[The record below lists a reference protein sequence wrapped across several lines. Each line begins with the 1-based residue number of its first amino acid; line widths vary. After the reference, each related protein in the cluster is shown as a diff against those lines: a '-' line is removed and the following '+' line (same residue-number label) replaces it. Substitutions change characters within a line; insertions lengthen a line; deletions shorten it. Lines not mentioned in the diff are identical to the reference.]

1 MNDDVKNFLNSYIKL
16 PDHLITTFESLVTY
30 TELEPNEIF
39 TKVGEHPSNFFIVK
53 TGIMRSYLLNDN
65 GMETT
70 RAFFTSGD
78 ITGANS
84 AMMQKIPSEVNYQAL
99 TKVTGYKG
107 NFHELIKLT
116 LKHHEFSLFYI
127 KTLESAYVKAEDI
140 LLKISSLTATERY
153 LALKERIPNIDD
165 LITQRYIASFL
176 NISPVQLSR
185 IKKKLI
191 VNKLS

>member
-1 MNDDVKNFLNSYIKL
+1 MNDDIKNFLNSHIKL
-16 PDHLITTFESLVTY
+16 PDSLIYTFETLVTF

-39 TKVGEHPSNFFIVK
+39 TKVGEYPTDFFIVK
-53 TGIMRSYLLNDN
+53 TGIMRSFLLNDN
-65 GMETT
+65 GTETT

-84 AMMQKIPSEVNYQAL
+84 AMMQEIPSDVNYQSL

-107 NFHELIKLT
+107 SFHELIKLT

-153 LALKERIPNIDD
+153 LALKKRIPNIDE
-165 LITQRYIASFL
+165 LITQKYIASYL

-185 IKKKLI
+185 IKKKLN